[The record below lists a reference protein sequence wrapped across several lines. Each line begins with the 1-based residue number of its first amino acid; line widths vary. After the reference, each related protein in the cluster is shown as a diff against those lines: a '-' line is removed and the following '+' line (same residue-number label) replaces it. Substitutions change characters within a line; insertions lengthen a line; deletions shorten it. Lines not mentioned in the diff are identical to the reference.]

1 MIIFLYGSDTFRS
14 KQKIK
19 EIVEEYQKIH
29 NTGLNFKILEKDI
42 DFEDF
47 KNEVFSF
54 SMFKEKK
61 LIILKNIFDNKKFKE
76 NLCLVIDS
84 IKENKNTV
92 LIIWQEGEP
101 ATNDYLFKLLKKIA
115 KTQEFKK
122 LEELF
127 LKKWIKKEAEK
138 LGGSIDIQAVD
149 KLIDF
154 VGNDS
159 WRLHNEI
166 QKLVAFKKK
175 MMIQVKDVE
184 FLMKPE
190 IENNIFKTIDAIAE
204 KNKKRA
210 IQLVRQHL
218 DNGESP
224 LYLISMIN
232 FQFRNLLIVREMIE
246 RNIPYYLILKKS
258 QLKPFLLQKTWK
270 QSKQFSLSELKKI
283 YSKIFKI
290 DLEIKT
296 GKIDPLL
303 ALDLLITRM

>member
-76 NLCLVIDS
+76 NLSLVIDS
-84 IKENKNTV
+84 IKENKNTI

-101 ATNDYLFKLLKKIA
+101 ATSDYLFKLLKKIA

-122 LEELF
+122 SEGLF